1 MPVHPTFAIDACGLS
16 DVGLVRPNNEDVWG
30 EIEELG
36 FFVLA
41 DGMGGHRA
49 GEIASREAVSVL
61 LEEVKKNFKTD
72 LPNRDAE
79 NLLDH
84 SIREANKTVYRMSR
98 EKAGWHGMGTTLS
111 CLMIQGD
118 SAIIG
123 NVGDSRIYRLRNR
136 RLELL
141 TRDDSLFRDLV
152 DLGQLSEQGSGDFVY
167 KNIITK
173 ALGTEPNMKPN
184 MKTFDVEPN
193 DLFLLATDG
202 LTDLIQLSELETIL
216 NTISYVEE
224 ICLKLIETAKLRG
237 GYDNMTALVIRIK

>member
-1 MPVHPTFAIDACGLS
+1 MHPNPTFTIDACGLS
-16 DVGLVRPNNEDVWG
+16 DIGLVRPNNEDVWG

-49 GEIASREAVSVL
+49 GEIASREAVSVI
-61 LEEVKKNFKTD
+61 LEEVRKSFKPSIPEID
-72 LPNRDAE
+72 SE
-79 NLLDH
+79 NILANL
-84 SIREANKTVYRMSR
+84 IRQANKSVFKMSR
-98 EKAGWHGMGTTLS
+98 QDPGWHGMGTTLS

-118 SAIIG
+118 KAILG
-123 NVGDSRIYRLRNR
+123 NVGDSRIYRLRNNK
-136 RLELL
+136 LELL

-152 DLGQLSEQGSGDFVY
+152 DLGQLCEQNSSEFVY

-173 ALGTEPNMKPN
+173 AVGTEAKLEPT
-184 MKTFDVEPN
+184 MKTVDVQLN

-202 LTDLIQLSELETIL
+202 LTDLIQLNELEMVL
-216 NTISYVEE
+216 NTIPFVED
-224 ICLKLIETAKLRG
+224 ICLKLIETAKMRG